1 MKRAHNQNVLRLNS
15 DLEIPE
21 HKAPAVLDDLDR
33 ALIEIQQED
42 PFFSFNE
49 VAEKWGVTSATVRNR
64 I

>member
-15 DLEIPE
+15 DPEIPE
-21 HKAPAVLDDLDR
+21 HKAPADLDDLDR

>member
-1 MKRAHNQNVLRLNS
+1 MKWAHNQNALRLNS

-21 HKAPAVLDDLDR
+21 HKAPADLDDLDR